1 VRPSEIMRQQ
11 LIARAERQ
19 AMKPT
24 VGRDVHYVSAG
35 SPVQPDGSQMYPS
48 TCRAAKVTEVG
59 EDNVIGVMVMNP
71 TGIHFHSI
79 GATGGV
85 KLEEGACINSDRLVW
100 PSAPGTW
107 HWPAHVQ

>member
-1 VRPSEIMRQQ
+1 MRPRDIMRQQ
-11 LIARAERQ
+11 LMARAERI
-19 AMKPT
+19 AMRPT

-35 SPVQPDGSQMYPS
+35 SPILPDGSQMYPS
-48 TCRAAKVTEVG
+48 TCRAAKITEVG

-71 TGIHFHSI
+71 TGIHFHSL
-79 GATGGV
+79 GAAGGV